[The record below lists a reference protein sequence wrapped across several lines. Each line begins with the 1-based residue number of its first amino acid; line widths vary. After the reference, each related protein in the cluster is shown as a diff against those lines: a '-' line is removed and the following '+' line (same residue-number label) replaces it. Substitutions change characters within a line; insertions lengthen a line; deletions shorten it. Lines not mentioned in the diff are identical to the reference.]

1 MDALYAFGRRLFPL
15 SFLLYVGLH
24 FGKPEV
30 GAGFIPSFIPFPL
43 ALNYITAV
51 CLLAFIVSCMIGK
64 YDRLATQLMVVYVF
78 LVTILVHIPRAAAPV
93 APVTMTGG
101 EMDMVNVFRNVMVIG
116 ALLVFAK
123 TSTKDVRGALG
134 LKGTDPSCWPAL

>member
-1 MDALYAFGRRLFPL
+1 MTDKLYAFGRRLFPL

-24 FGKPEV
+24 LGKPDV

-51 CLLAFIVSCMIGK
+51 CILAFIVSCLVGK
-64 YDRLATQLMVVYVF
+64 YDRLATQLMTVYVI
-78 LVTILVHIPRAAAPV
+78 LVIILVHIPKAAAPV
-93 APVTMTGG
+93 NPVTMTGG
-101 EMDMVNVFRNVMVIG
+101 EMDMVNVFRNIMVIG

-123 TSTKDVRGALG
+123 TATKDSTLS
-134 LKGTDPSCWPAL
+134 LK